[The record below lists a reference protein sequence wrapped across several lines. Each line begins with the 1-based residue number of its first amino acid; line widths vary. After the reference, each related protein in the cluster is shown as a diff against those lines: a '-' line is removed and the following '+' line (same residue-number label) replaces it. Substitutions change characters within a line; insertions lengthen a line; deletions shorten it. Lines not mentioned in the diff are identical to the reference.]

1 MTRRTTLARWY
12 ALRDAAHALGLSPG
26 ALRKLLERRAKRSRD
41 GATEAT
47 VDEKVREPMASF
59 LRRGLAF
66 LSATRRNATP

>member
-47 VDEKVREPMASF
+47 VDGVKARKFANRWRVSF
-59 LRRGLAF
+59 GEAWH
-66 LSATRRNATP
+66 S